1 MRGRRRRALR
11 AAVLNDALSGGKGAD
26 YLDGGGGADTARRV
40 GRGDRVLSCRIV

>member
-26 YLDGGGGADTARRV
+26 TARRV